1 VPRRTDLARLIEEIN
16 ALAQHGPAITVEDV
30 RRLLTKVRELA
41 QTRMI
46 EEGYDADQVKKLS
59 AKFRDAGRRSAPWR
73 PVSSLVPGRPQ
84 TGADGNRISR
94 WLLPQDHKFYADEV
108 TATLVEIKFFLQALS
123 FNGAPSIDDAEFQ
136 TAFTPWLV
144 ENPVLP
150 DTYVEPIQL
159 VPIELAPILADRRRI
174 TSGHIIPLDREG
186 GTHVPKNV
194 FLVYGRSNQ
203 LQGNMTLDE
212 LLTLAERLVDEHKR
226 RGTFPSVPI
235 MPPESLIKS
244 SSAVLES

>member
-1 VPRRTDLARLIEEIN
+1 VPRRIDLARLIAEVNE
-16 ALAQHGPAITVEDV
+16 LAQHGSTISVEDV
-30 RRLLTKVRELA
+30 RDLLTKARELA

-46 EEGYDADQVKKLS
+46 EEGYDPDQVKKLS
-59 AKFRDAGRRSAPWR
+59 AKFRDAGRRSAPWK
-73 PVSSLVPGRPQ
+73 PASSIVPGRPQ
-84 TGADGNRISR
+84 TGADGNRINR
-94 WLLPQDHKFYADEV
+94 WLLPEDHKFYADEV

-123 FNGAPSIDDAEFQ
+123 FNGAPLIDDGDFQ
-136 TAFTPWLV
+136 TLFTPWLV

-159 VPIELAPILADRRRI
+159 VPVELGPILGDRRRI

-186 GTHVPKNV
+186 GRHVPKNC

-212 LLTLAERLVDEHKR
+212 LLTLAERLVEEHKR
-226 RGTFPSVPI
+226 RGSFPSVPK
-235 MPPESLIKS
+235 MPPEGLIKS
-244 SSAVLES
+244 GSAPVES